1 MTPKIPHPDGTE
13 RVKHELESFGEALPA
28 QVAVIILQ
36 DTAGIDDHDEIHT
49 VIKHLRD
56 HDKDVRVI
64 EDAGTVAD
72 RAWTYVL
79 LEWDG

>member
-1 MTPKIPHPDGTE
+1 MTPKTPHPDGTE
-13 RVKHELESFGEALPA
+13 RVKQELEKFGEALPS
-28 QVAVIILQ
+28 QVAIIILQ
-36 DTAGIDDHDEIHT
+36 DNVGINDPDEIHT

-56 HDKDVRVI
+56 HDEDVRVI

-72 RAWTYVL
+72 RAWTNVL